1 MNLKY
6 YHTEVSAKGRF
17 VFLPVGRGL
26 YVRTHHACLWVD
38 CPDKACQAQAGE
50 ACVSLKKLETLGTR
64 VYQSKSHPA
73 RGVAYRHFKAEQKQL
88 GEDGKALKVVKGGT
102 RKKTRT
108 RKKKA

>member
-38 CPDKACQAQAGE
+38 CPDRACKAQAGE
-50 ACVSLKKLETLGTR
+50 ACVSLKKLESLGTR
-64 VYQSKSHPA
+64 VYQAKGHAS
-73 RGVAYRHFKAEQKQL
+73 RMVAYRHFKSEQKAID
-88 GEDGKALKVVKGGT
+88 EEGKALKLTKGGKA
-102 RKKTRT
+102 RAKTA